1 MRTLNFYIM
10 KQITAGLIIITLAM
24 LAIVWLTQSLRFLDM
39 IITKGISAGL
49 FIKLTVLMLPNFLI
63 ILLPISLFAVSLFVY
78 NRLSADKELIVMRVT
93 GLHPMRLAFP
103 AIFIGLLL
111 TAFSYVMSLKL
122 VPESFQSFKELQ
134 WTIRNDVSHLILQE
148 GQFNDIAKGLTVYV
162 RKRDKDG
169 TMYGL
174 LIHDERKP
182 NKVTIVAENGMMVDN
197 KHGSARVVIGKGS
210 RQEVNKETGRF
221 SVLYFDSYTMD
232 FNDDEKNELGRNK
245 DLREMSLSGLKQV
258 SNEKPKALVEI
269 NRRFV
274 LPLYNLTF
282 AFLAV
287 TFLIKGNFNRKGQLP
302 KVAMSAF
309 IMLLVESAELALENA
324 SVKQHWLI
332 PLMYVNALLPVLLCL
347 YILFAKQPFIR
358 TRILFGKLHNII
370 SSKFRRNV

>member
-103 AIFIGLLL
+103 SIFIGLLL

-169 TMYGL
+169 IMYGL

-358 TRILFGKLHNII
+358 TRLLFGKLHNII